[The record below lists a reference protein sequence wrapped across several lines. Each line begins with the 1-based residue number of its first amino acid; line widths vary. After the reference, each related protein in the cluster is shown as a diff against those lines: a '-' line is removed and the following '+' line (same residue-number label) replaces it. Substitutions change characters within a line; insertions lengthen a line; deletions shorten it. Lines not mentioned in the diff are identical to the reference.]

1 MVVVAPNAEVMV
13 INGTINKDWIRQY
26 GEDIHNVR
34 ELYISKDV
42 RKIEPDMLA
51 VLDNLTTIVVDED
64 NPYYDSRD
72 NCNAVIDSQTNE
84 LIIGCQ
90 RTVIPAGI
98 MGIGVYA
105 FYGRSGLKSITIPYS
120 ISYISECAFEDCY
133 NLVDVKMT
141 SGIRHIGARAFA
153 GCVSLMDVWVP
164 EEITEV
170 QEGAFESVNH
180 ITYDG
185 TLEYDEWGAWIVG

>member
-1 MVVVAPNAEVMV
+1 MRATNAEVMV

-42 RKIEPDMLA
+42 KKIEPDMLA

-98 MGIGVYA
+98 TGIGVYA

-153 GCVSLMDVWVP
+153 GCVSLMDVWVS
-164 EEITEV
+164 EEIAEV

>member
-1 MVVVAPNAEVMV
+1 MKATNAEIMV

-26 GEDIHNVR
+26 GENIHNVR

-42 RKIEPDMLA
+42 NKIEPDMLA
-51 VLDNLTTIVVDED
+51 VLDDLTTIVVDED

-84 LIIGCQ
+84 LVIGCQ
-90 RTVIPAGI
+90 RTVIPVGI
-98 MGIGVYA
+98 TGIGVYA

-164 EEITEV
+164 KEIAEV
-170 QEGAFESVNH
+170 QKDAFESVNH
-180 ITYDG
+180 VIYDG
-185 TLEYDEWGAWIVG
+185 LLEHDEWGAWIVD

>member
-1 MVVVAPNAEVMV
+1 MRATNTEVMV

-42 RKIEPDMLA
+42 KKIEPDMLA

-98 MGIGVYA
+98 TGIGVYA

-120 ISYISECAFEDCY
+120 ISYISECAFEYCY

-164 EEITEV
+164 EEIAEV

>member
-1 MVVVAPNAEVMV
+1 MRATNAEVMV

-98 MGIGVYA
+98 TGIGVYA

-120 ISYISECAFEDCY
+120 ISYISECAFGDCY

-164 EEITEV
+164 EEIAEV

>member
-1 MVVVAPNAEVMV
+1 MKA
-13 INGTINKDWIRQY
+13 NGTINKDWIRQY

-42 RKIEPDMLA
+42 KKIEPDMLA

-98 MGIGVYA
+98 TGIGVYA
-105 FYGRSGLKSITIPYS
+105 FYGRSSLKSITIPYS

>member
-1 MVVVAPNAEVMV
+1 MRATNAEVMV

-42 RKIEPDMLA
+42 KKIEPDMLA

-98 MGIGVYA
+98 TGIGVYA

-120 ISYISECAFEDCY
+120 IFYISECAFEDCY

-164 EEITEV
+164 EEIAEV

>member
-1 MVVVAPNAEVMV
+1 MRATNAEVMV

-98 MGIGVYA
+98 TGIGVYA

-141 SGIRHIGARAFA
+141 SDIRHIGARAFA

>member
-1 MVVVAPNAEVMV
+1 MRATNAEVMV

-98 MGIGVYA
+98 TGIGVYA

-153 GCVSLMDVWVP
+153 GCVSLVDVWVP

>member
-1 MVVVAPNAEVMV
+1 MRATNAEVMV

-98 MGIGVYA
+98 TGIGVYA

-164 EEITEV
+164 EGITEV

>member
-1 MVVVAPNAEVMV
+1 MRATNAEVMV

-42 RKIEPDMLA
+42 KKIEPDMLA

-98 MGIGVYA
+98 TGIGVYA

-141 SGIRHIGARAFA
+141 SGIRHICARAFA

>member
-1 MVVVAPNAEVMV
+1 MRAANAEVMV

-42 RKIEPDMLA
+42 KKIEPDMLA

-84 LIIGCQ
+84 LIIGCHENC
-90 RTVIPAGI
+90 
-98 MGIGVYA
+98 YS
-105 FYGRSGLKSITIPYS
+105 GRDNGNRCICILWKKWFKEYNYS
-120 ISYISECAFEDCY
+120 I
-133 NLVDVKMT
+133 
-141 SGIRHIGARAFA
+141 
-153 GCVSLMDVWVP
+153 
-164 EEITEV
+164 
-170 QEGAFESVNH
+170 
-180 ITYDG
+180 
-185 TLEYDEWGAWIVG
+185 

>member
-1 MVVVAPNAEVMV
+1 MRATNAEVMV

-98 MGIGVYA
+98 TGIGVYA
-105 FYGRSGLKSITIPYS
+105 FYGRSGLKSITIPYI

-164 EEITEV
+164 EEIAEV

>member
-1 MVVVAPNAEVMV
+1 MKATNAEVMV

-42 RKIEPDMLA
+42 KKIEPDMLA

-84 LIIGCQ
+84 LVIGCQ

-98 MGIGVYA
+98 TGIGVYA

-120 ISYISECAFEDCY
+120 ISYISKCAFEDCY

-164 EEITEV
+164 EEIAEV
-170 QEGAFESVNH
+170 QDGAFESVNH

>member
-1 MVVVAPNAEVMV
+1 MRAANAEVMV

-42 RKIEPDMLA
+42 KKIEPDMLA

-98 MGIGVYA
+98 TGNRCICILWKKWFKEYN
-105 FYGRSGLKSITIPYS
+105 YS
-120 ISYISECAFEDCY
+120 I
-133 NLVDVKMT
+133 
-141 SGIRHIGARAFA
+141 
-153 GCVSLMDVWVP
+153 
-164 EEITEV
+164 
-170 QEGAFESVNH
+170 
-180 ITYDG
+180 
-185 TLEYDEWGAWIVG
+185 

>member
-1 MVVVAPNAEVMV
+1 MRATNAEVMV

-42 RKIEPDMLA
+42 KKIEPDMLA

-98 MGIGVYA
+98 TGIGVYA

-120 ISYISECAFEDCY
+120 ISYISECAFEDYY

-164 EEITEV
+164 EEIAEV

>member
-1 MVVVAPNAEVMV
+1 MRATNAEVMV

-98 MGIGVYA
+98 TGIGVYA
-105 FYGRSGLKSITIPYS
+105 FYVRSGLKSITIPYS

-164 EEITEV
+164 EEIAEV

>member
-1 MVVVAPNAEVMV
+1 MRATNAEVMV

-98 MGIGVYA
+98 TGIGVYA
-105 FYGRSGLKSITIPYS
+105 FYGRSGLKSTTIPYS

>member
-1 MVVVAPNAEVMV
+1 MRATNAEVMV

-42 RKIEPDMLA
+42 RKIEPDLLA

-98 MGIGVYA
+98 TGIGVYA

-164 EEITEV
+164 EEIAEV
-170 QEGAFESVNH
+170 
-180 ITYDG
+180 
-185 TLEYDEWGAWIVG
+185 

>member
-1 MVVVAPNAEVMV
+1 MRATNAEVMV

-98 MGIGVYA
+98 TGIGVYA

-170 QEGAFESVNH
+170 QEVHLRVSIISHMMERLNMTNGVH
-180 ITYDG
+180 G
-185 TLEYDEWGAWIVG
+185 